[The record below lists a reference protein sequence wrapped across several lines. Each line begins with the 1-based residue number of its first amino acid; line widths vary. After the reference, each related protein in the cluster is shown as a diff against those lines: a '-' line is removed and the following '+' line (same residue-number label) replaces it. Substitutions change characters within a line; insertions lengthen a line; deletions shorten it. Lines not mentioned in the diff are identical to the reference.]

1 MKRWSKLQ
9 HELRALFVPGLRLD
23 IQCRVY
29 RMASGLGQTDLPRY
43 WISLARQTIWD
54 YPKDFPE
61 SGKDY
66 PYVTDISTISE
77 LLRLYIETPRSHLLH
92 RVFADDR
99 WGITDI
105 VKVADRRLGLRRLE
119 GMRYEISAPALKV
132 LAARAALGRDSSTSR
147 EDAKNSGGR
156 SLTRRQ
162 RLSPP
167 MRRTR
172 GVQA

>member
-9 HELRALFVPGLRLD
+9 HELHALFLPGLRLD

-29 RMASGLGQTDLPRY
+29 RMASNLGQTDLPRY
-43 WISLARQTIWD
+43 WVSLGRQTIWD

-77 LLRLYIETPRSHLLH
+77 LLRLYIDTPRSHLLH

-99 WGITDI
+99 WGISDI
-105 VKVADRRLGLRRLE
+105 LKVADRRLGLRRLE
-119 GMRYEISAPALKV
+119 GMRYELSAPALKV
-132 LAARAALGRDSSTSR
+132 LAARAALGSDSCASR
-147 EDAKNSGGR
+147 QDSKNLRRR
-156 SLTRRQ
+156 SVTRRE

-172 GVQA
+172 GTQA

>member
-29 RMASGLGQTDLPRY
+29 RMASARGQTDLPRY
-43 WISLARQTIWD
+43 WVSLGRETVWD

-66 PYVTDISTISE
+66 PYLTDISTISD
-77 LLRLYIETPRSHLLH
+77 LLRNYVDTPRSHLLH
-92 RVFADDR
+92 RVFTGDR

-105 VKVADRRLGLRRLE
+105 MKVADRRLGLRRLD
-119 GMRYEISAPALKV
+119 GMRRELSAPALKV
-132 LAARAALGRDSSTSR
+132 LAARAAIGGDSPTPR
-147 EDAKNSGGR
+147 QDPRHAHRR
-156 SLTRRQ
+156 SLMRRE
-162 RLSPP
+162 RRSPQT
-167 MRRTR
+167 RRTR
-172 GVQA
+172 GDQA

>member
-9 HELRALFVPGLRLD
+9 HELHALFVPGLRLD

-29 RMASGLGQTDLPRY
+29 RVASAHGQTDLPRC
-43 WISLARQTIWD
+43 WACLGRQTIWD

-61 SGKDY
+61 SGNDY
-66 PYVTDISTISE
+66 PCVTDISTISD
-77 LLRLYIETPRSHLLH
+77 LLRLYIDTPRSHLLH

-105 VKVADRRLGLRRLE
+105 MKTADRRLGLRRLE
-119 GMRYEISAPALKV
+119 GMRHELSAPALKV
-132 LAARAALGRDSSTSR
+132 LATRAALGRDSSASR
-147 EDAKNSGGR
+147 QDSKDSR
-156 SLTRRQ
+156 RHSLARRE

-167 MRRTR
+167 MRRNR
-172 GVQA
+172 GIPV